1 MINKQLFN
9 MLRRRFNNNVQ
20 VFNEDVEMDAIYTPS
35 LDDYTKKF
43 LSPVSPGEEY
53 RVSCYKC
60 SDTRFRLY
68 INHRWG
74 VYDPQSNSRNLWLA
88 NCWNE
93 NCFSEYLDQK
103 AFADEVYDTS
113 PLNLTDLS
121 AGKPQKLLGP
131 GKVHPPGAMW
141 LLDDLVEKSPYHSC
155 IEYLQSRLID
165 PAYLGRM
172 FGVGYCS
179 ESSFTKARHRIMAP
193 VYYGGKL
200 VTWQARYIGDPPR
213 GVEKWY
219 TCPDSHKSFHL
230 YNVER
235 ATQFHTLLLV
245 EGPAD
250 VWGVGLPG
258 TAIMGKVISTHQVKL
273 LERHFQPGTTIAIVL
288 DPKQD
293 ERETKKKKEH
303 HIERTYKLIMAN
315 DTLRHADVL
324 RVYMPNVY
332 DPGDVDREYT
342 HDLVRWYGRKAGVKV
357 SFAKRKAA

>member
-1 MINKQLFN
+1 MVHLSR
-9 MLRRRFNNNVQ
+9 LPQ
-20 VFNEDVEMDAIYTPS
+20 V
-35 LDDYTKKF
+35 
-43 LSPVSPGEEY
+43 VSP
-53 RVSCYKC
+53 
-60 SDTRFRLY
+60 
-68 INHRWG
+68 
-74 VYDPQSNSRNLWLA
+74 
-88 NCWNE
+88 
-93 NCFSEYLDQK
+93 
-103 AFADEVYDTS
+103 
-113 PLNLTDLS
+113 
-121 AGKPQKLLGP
+121 
-131 GKVHPPGAMW
+131 
-141 LLDDLVEKSPYHSC
+141 
-155 IEYLQSRLID
+155 LQR
-165 PAYLGRM
+165 
-172 FGVGYCS
+172 
-179 ESSFTKARHRIMAP
+179 
-193 VYYGGKL
+193 
-200 VTWQARYIGDPPR
+200 
-213 GVEKWY
+213 
-219 TCPDSHKSFHL
+219 
-230 YNVER
+230 ER

-332 DPGDVDREYT
+332 DPGDLDREYT